1 MKNLTALITLWLLG
15 SATTA
20 YGALPDA
27 ASVEAVIAANAV
39 HTPTADAAAANATL
53 VSTPA
58 ALPANMRSAQLT
70 FEQLRPQPEKNL
82 VLRGVNP
89 EGFIEFGV
97 RSDEIVSSALL
108 NLAFTA
114 SPALIA
120 QQSQV
125 KVYLNDEMMGV
136 LPITADQLG
145 HRSHVQIPLD
155 VRYIQDFNRLKL
167 EFIGHYKD
175 VCENPA
181 HSSLWLDV
189 GSDSSLNLQ
198 YQRLPLANDLAYF
211 PEPFFDSRD
220 NSALLLPMV
229 FANSPDLEQQK
240 TAAILASWFGARSQ
254 WRGQQFPAL
263 LNELPNSHGVVFA
276 TNEHRPDFLQDY
288 PAVDS
293 PTIEMISH
301 PTNPY
306 VKLLLVLG
314 RDNEDLQTAVRG
326 IVKGNILFRGQSV
339 TVNQMEELYPR
350 QPYDA
355 PNWIRTDRPV
365 SFNELQTYPEQL
377 QAQGLEL
384 RPLALTMNLPPDLF
398 MARDHGIAMALK
410 YRYTPPKILD
420 GSRLTVSLNNQFL
433 RSYALKPQ
441 QQLGEALLQLQLLP
455 SASGDDQLTIP
466 GLKLGMVNQLRFNFD
481 YANPV
486 LGGSEENCETYRQI
500 PNEVIMDGSSTVDF
514 SGYRHFIAMP
524 NLRAFGNA
532 GFPFSRLA
540 DLSQTLVVLEKNPT
554 PAQLTTLFNIL
565 GSIGADTG
573 YPALGLRLSNDWA
586 QQQERDLDLLLIGSI
601 PPALRDD
608 ENIHLLIDAT
618 QSWVQ
623 TPARQ
628 SRRPDLNPDEL
639 DNTPDNKTTVYS
651 DGAMAAII
659 GFQSPF
665 YEQRS
670 VVALLADSPEGY
682 RLLNQALDDDAKRAE
697 LSGSVAIIRD
707 SGVRSLRVGKAY
719 HVGYLPWWE
728 RIWYTLA
735 PHPLVVAA
743 FTAISVLF
751 VVLVLWRILRSFGRR
766 RLSGDE

>member
-1 MKNLTALITLWLLG
+1 MKHLTALITLWLLG
-15 SATTA
+15 STTTA
-20 YGALPDA
+20 YGALPDPALAEAGA
-27 ASVEAVIAANAV
+27 ASTTAVTATVDSAVAELAADSAV
-39 HTPTADAAAANATL
+39 A
-53 VSTPA
+53 S
-58 ALPANMRSAQLT
+58 RSAELT
-70 FEQLRPQPEKNL
+70 FSQLRPEHDKNL

-89 EGFIEFGV
+89 EAFIEFSA
-97 RSDEIVSSALL
+97 RSDELVSSAVL
-108 NLAFTA
+108 NLSFTP

-120 QQSQV
+120 TQSQV

-136 LPITADQLG
+136 LPITEQELG
-145 HRSHVQIPLD
+145 RRNHVQIPLD
-155 VRYIQDFNRLKL
+155 ARYIQDFNRIKL
-167 EFIGHYKD
+167 EFIGHYKN
-175 VCENPA
+175 VCENPT

-189 GSDSSLNLQ
+189 GSDSSLSLQ

-220 NSALLLPMV
+220 NNTLLLPMV
-229 FANSPDLEQQK
+229 FAQSPALEQQR
-240 TAAILASWFGARSQ
+240 TAAVLASWFGAKAQ

-263 LNELPNSHGVVFA
+263 LNELPSSHAVVFA
-276 TNEHRPDFLQDY
+276 TNEQRPDFLQDY
-288 PAVDS
+288 PVVDG

-301 PTNPY
+301 PNNPY

-314 RDNEDLQTAVRG
+314 RDSKDLDIAVRG
-326 IVKGNILFRGQSV
+326 IVRGNILFRGQ
-339 TVNQMEELYPR
+339 TVSISEVSELQPR
-350 QPYDA
+350 KPYDA

-365 SFNELQTYPEQL
+365 SFNELITYPNQL
-377 QAQGLEL
+377 QAEGLEPQPIL
-384 RPLALTMNLPPDLF
+384 LTMNLPPDLF
-398 MARDHGIAMALK
+398 MARDHGIAMDLK
-410 YRYTPPKILD
+410 YRYTPPKTQD
-420 GSRLTVSLNNQFL
+420 GSRLNVSLNNQLL

-466 GLKLGMVNQLRFNFD
+466 GIKLGMSNQLRFNFE

-486 LGGSEENCETYRQI
+486 LGGSEEQCETYRQI
-500 PNEVIMDGSSTVDF
+500 PNEVVMDGSSTLDF

-540 DLSQTLVVLEKNPT
+540 DLSQTLVVLEKNST
-554 PAQLTTLFNIL
+554 PAQLTTLFNTL
-565 GSIGADTG
+565 GAIGADTG
-573 YPALGLRLSNDWA
+573 YPALGLSITDDWA
-586 QQQERDLDLLLIGSI
+586 SHQERDVDLLMVGSI
-601 PPALRDD
+601 PEALRDD
-608 ENIHLLIDAT
+608 KNIHLLLDAT
-618 QSWVQ
+618 ESWVQ

-628 SRRPDLNPDEL
+628 SWRPELNPDEL
-639 DNTPDNKTTVYS
+639 DNKPDQKTTVSS
-651 DGAMAAII
+651 DGPIAAII

-682 RLLNQALDDDAKRAE
+682 RLLNQALDDEAQRAE
-697 LSGSVAIIRD
+697 LSGSVAVIRD
-707 SGVRSLRVGKAY
+707 SGVRSLRVGSAY
-719 HVGYLPWWE
+719 YVGYLPWWE

-751 VVLVLWRILRSFGRR
+751 IALVLWRVLRSFSRR